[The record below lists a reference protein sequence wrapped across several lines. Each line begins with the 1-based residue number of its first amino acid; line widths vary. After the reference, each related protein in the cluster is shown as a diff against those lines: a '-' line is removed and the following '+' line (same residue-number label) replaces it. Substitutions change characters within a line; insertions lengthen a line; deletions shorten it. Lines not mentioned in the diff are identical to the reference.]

1 MKKKP
6 FEDDDPMELTGVAL
20 PEGDLEQ
27 AAETMV
33 EEFVRMGLRD
43 EELLHLFTNPFYTAT
58 HRIYQIMGEAY
69 VKALIMRIRSRW
81 SVPRGQDARG
91 PQGMR

>member
-1 MKKKP
+1 MKKKS

-20 PEGDLEQ
+20 PEGDVKQ

-69 VKALIMRIRSRW
+69 VKALIETIGARWRS
-81 SVPRGQDARG
+81 PKIPDGDALR
-91 PQGMR
+91 